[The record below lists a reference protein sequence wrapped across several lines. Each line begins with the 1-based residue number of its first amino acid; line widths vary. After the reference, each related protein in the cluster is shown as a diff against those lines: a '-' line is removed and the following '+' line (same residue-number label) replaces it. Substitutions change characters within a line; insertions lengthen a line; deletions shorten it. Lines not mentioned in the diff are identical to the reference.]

1 MKAKFAVIAVS
12 CALALGLLA
21 GFVMRGV
28 TDRAPVR
35 TVVLQKVTDL
45 GELRLARHEFSQAAT
60 WESSRKAADWAVAIP
75 GANEVVGALT
85 RNRAVGE
92 VTGHVDAG
100 IDFSE
105 ARIEIEGKT
114 VRVSLPAPTVQE
126 TVVDANP
133 IHHNAGLFWR
143 NNDMA
148 SVAEAEYQG
157 ILRSAAVRGGILE
170 RARTNARALVNGLF
184 DTQDWNI
191 DVRFSPG
198 TV

>member
-12 CALALGLLA
+12 CAMAFGLFA
-21 GFVMRGV
+21 GFALRGA

-35 TVVLQKVTDL
+35 AVVLQKVTDL

-75 GANEVVGALT
+75 GANEVVEALT
-85 RNRAVGE
+85 RNQAVGE

-100 IDFSE
+100 IDFSK
-105 ARIEIEGKT
+105 AKIEIEGRT
-114 VRVSLPAPTVQE
+114 VRVSLPDPTVQE

-133 IHHNAGLFWR
+133 IHLKAGLFWR

-148 SVAEAEYQG
+148 SVAEADFQG
-157 ILRSAAVRGGILE
+157 VLRSAAVRGGILE
-170 RARTNARALVNGLF
+170 RARTNAEALVRGLF
-184 DTQDWNI
+184 DSQVWNV